1 MFIFGIDVP
10 VLELLVLFSVVVVI
24 YLVIL
29 EFEFRQLRTITK
41 KFDEEEVALS
51 RAMRELRDEI
61 GSLREIVASA
71 GPIKKKAPAKS
82 SEAVSAAPQ
91 Q

>member
-1 MFIFGIDVP
+1 MFIFGVDVP

-24 YLVIL
+24 YLIIL

-61 GSLREIVASA
+61 SGLREVIGGPAAKKKVTAAASA
-71 GPIKKKAPAKS
+71 
-82 SEAVSAAPQ
+82 Q
-91 Q
+91 